1 MPHLLNVEIG
11 ISTIKTPTMT
21 SKQAIAWVL
30 DTNMELAKEYRCAIE
45 REIWHVKRIYGM
57 KLNDDVKR
65 LLKQS
70 IKEIIPPAY
79 PQPPCRESVA
89 AVFHK
94 IPRLNFLKIR
104 AEYLDAI
111 NEI

>member
-1 MPHLLNVEIG
+1 
-11 ISTIKTPTMT
+11 MT
-21 SKQAIAWVL
+21 TKQAIAWVL
-30 DTNMELAKEYRCAIE
+30 ETNMELAKEYRCAIE

-57 KLNDDVKR
+57 KLNDDVKK

-70 IKEIIPPAY
+70 IKEIATPNY
-79 PQPPCRESVA
+79 PTPPCRESVA

-104 AEYLDAI
+104 AEYLDLI

>member
-1 MPHLLNVEIG
+1 
-11 ISTIKTPTMT
+11 MT
-21 SKQAIAWVL
+21 SKQAIALVL
-30 DTNMELAKEYRCAIE
+30 ETNMELAKEYRCAIE

-57 KLNDDVKR
+57 KLNDDVKK

-70 IKEIIPPAY
+70 IKEIATPAY
-79 PQPPCRESVA
+79 PTPPCRESVA
-89 AVFHK
+89 AVWNRLPK
-94 IPRLNFLKIR
+94 INFLKIR